1 MNILVTG
8 GAGYIGSHFCK
19 AANKA
24 GHKLFV
30 VDDLSSGHKEFVK
43 WGTLFQ
49 NSIADAEAIKKIV
62 NENAVE
68 AVVHFAAKSIVSE
81 SVLEPELY
89 HQNNVEGTKALLG
102 ALEST
107 QVKYFI
113 FSSTAATYGEPLTD
127 LISEKTPQSPVN
139 PYGHTKLAC
148 EKMLLAQKKM
158 RVGILR
164 YFNVI
169 GQDPQGE
176 VFENHQPETHLI
188 PNIIKAKELGSS
200 FGLFGQDYLTADG
213 TCIRD
218 YVDVNDL
225 ALVHLEALRHIA
237 MSPMPLIS
245 NVGRGK
251 GESIKQVL
259 SAFEKVFGGLPQI
272 VVKARRPGD
281 PPRLVASDKF
291 FRTWC
296 AVPLR
301 SLEDSLRTLLKKSDQ
316 RK

>member
-19 AANKA
+19 AANLA

-30 VDDLSSGHKEFVK
+30 VDDLSTGHKEFVK
-43 WGTLFQ
+43 WGTFYH
-49 NSIADAEAIKKIV
+49 NSIADVAVIKNICTEKGI
-62 NENAVE
+62 E

-89 HQNNVEGTKALLG
+89 QQNNVEGTKALLS
-102 ALEST
+102 ALEGTS
-107 QVKYFI
+107 VKYFI

-127 LISEKTPQSPVN
+127 VISEKTPQNPIN
-139 PYGHTKLAC
+139 PYGQTKLEC
-148 EKMLLAQKKM
+148 EKLILAQKKLKI
-158 RVGILR
+158 GILR
-164 YFNVI
+164 YFNVV

-176 VFENHQPETHLI
+176 IYEKHLPETHLI
-188 PNIIKAKELGSS
+188 PNIIKAMELGTS
-200 FGLFGQDYLTADG
+200 FGLFGQDYLTIDG

-225 ALVHLEALRHIA
+225 ALVHLEALRHIST
-237 MSPMPLIS
+237 SPIPLIS

-259 SAFEKVFGGLPQI
+259 DAFQKVFGGLPQI
-272 VVKARRPGD
+272 VPKPRRQGD
-281 PPRLVASDKF
+281 PPRLVASDKY
-291 FRTWC
+291 FRMWC

-301 SLEDSLRTLLKKSDQ
+301 SLEDSLKTM
-316 RK
+316 RKNKV